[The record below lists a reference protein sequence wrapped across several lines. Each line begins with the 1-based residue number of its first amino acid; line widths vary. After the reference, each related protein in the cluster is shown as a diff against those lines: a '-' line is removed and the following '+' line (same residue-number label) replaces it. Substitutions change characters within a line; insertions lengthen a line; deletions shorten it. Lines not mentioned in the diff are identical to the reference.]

1 MSNATSTFATPTA
14 TSPGSTFTSAPAIS
28 AETSSSPRS
37 TFSTLLNLITG
48 RPIDEGEGRSR
59 RMQLMVTA
67 GLLSLVFAA
76 VWGMAAG
83 SASPG
88 FALALANI
96 YKVPMIML
104 LAALFS
110 VPAGLLALRIS
121 GADYRASDLVSS
133 FVIGVF
139 SGSLVLGVLSP
150 LVALYYHTSAW
161 AGPLLGMGSSFL
173 ALAVACGV
181 FVRATLR
188 RRRPDAEP
196 ASLALPTAVMVLM
209 NAACLL
215 QLVALASPIIP
226 EATIF
231 EGGVDTV
238 ISH

>member
-1 MSNATSTFATPTA
+1 MSKVTA
-14 TSPGSTFTSAPAIS
+14 
-28 AETSSSPRS
+28 

-48 RPIDEGEGRSR
+48 RPVDEGEGRSR
-59 RMQLMVTA
+59 RIQLMMTA

-76 VWGMAAG
+76 VWGLAVG
-83 SASPG
+83 SASLG
-88 FALALANI
+88 LAVANV

-110 VPAGLLALRIS
+110 VPAGLLALRVS
-121 GADYRASDLVSS
+121 GADYRASDLLIS
-133 FVIGVF
+133 FVTAVF

-161 AGPLLGMGSSFL
+161 AGPFLGMGSSFL
-173 ALAVACGV
+173 ALGVAGFV

-188 RRRPDAEP
+188 RRKPQTEAG
-196 ASLALPTAVMVLM
+196 SLAVPTVVMVLM

-215 QLVALASPIIP
+215 QLVALASPILP

-231 EGGVDTV
+231 EGGVDGV
-238 ISH
+238 IAR